1 MIALACDHGGYDLKA
16 AVIEVFN
23 EFGLEYED
31 FGTDSRESVD
41 YPIYGERAARA
52 VASGRCELGVVL
64 CGTGLG
70 IGMAANK
77 VKGIRCATC
86 SDCFSARMA
95 REHNNANMIAMGSR
109 VTGSELA
116 KEILRAFLKAEF
128 AGMHHTKRV
137 QMLETLDNGGTVQ
150 PE

>member
-77 VKGIRCATC
+77 VRGVRCATC

-137 QMLETLDNGGTVQ
+137 EMLKTLDNGGTVQ